1 MYGDPVL
8 PPDFVSF
15 PPHAN
20 ADAPP
25 NGGRLVLAEGGG
37 FDSLH
42 PFIHKGRAPWHLSGL
57 VFETLMARNWDEP
70 FALYGL
76 LAESIDVGPNRD
88 WVEFTLRPEAR
99 FSDGSPPVT
108 VEDVMWSYE
117 TLGTQGGHP
126 RYHTAWN
133 KVEAMEQT
141 GPNSVRFTF
150 NTDDR
155 ELALLMGMRPILQKA
170 SGRGGMTLPSR
181 ASI

>member
-1 MYGDPVL
+1 MRSEFFARIRGVFSAAAILATLPGAILSQPSHGISMYGDPVL

-15 PPHAN
+15 PHAN
-20 ADAPP
+20 ADAP

-99 FSDGSPPVT
+99 FSDGSPVT

-117 TLGTQGGHP
+117 TLGTQGTRVTTPPGT
-126 RYHTAWN
+126 RS
-133 KVEAMEQT
+133 K
-141 GPNSVRFTF
+141 
-150 NTDDR
+150 
-155 ELALLMGMRPILQKA
+155 
-170 SGRGGMTLPSR
+170 
-181 ASI
+181 